1 MSSRVKTLEQ
11 RIKDM
16 LLDFDEIKELFD
28 FVVELYSVDKKKCK
42 TGKKHNI
49 DVN

>member
-28 FVVELYSVDKKKCK
+28 FVAELYSVDQKCK
-42 TGKKHNI
+42 IGNKKNV